1 MPSRSSRRSPGRAL
15 GRADGEAASGL
26 LTAPAHQSQV
36 IAACNLHGGQ
46 EIKKVTLRPG
56 ARWESPAV
64 FRAPSPPADLPGPG
78 EQRTVLWQANKD
90 RGLPGT

>member
-1 MPSRSSRRSPGRAL
+1 MPSRSSRRSPGRAR

-36 IAACNLHGGQ
+36 IAACNMHGGR

-56 ARWESPAV
+56 ARWESPAA
-64 FRAPSPPADLPGPG
+64 FRAPLPTRRPPGAWGAMHCPPAS
-78 EQRTVLWQANKD
+78 
-90 RGLPGT
+90 